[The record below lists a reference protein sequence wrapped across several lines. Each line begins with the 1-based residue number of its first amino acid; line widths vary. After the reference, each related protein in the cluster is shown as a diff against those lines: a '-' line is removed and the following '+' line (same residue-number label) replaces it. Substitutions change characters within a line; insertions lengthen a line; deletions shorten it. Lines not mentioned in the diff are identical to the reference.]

1 MPVAK
6 ITVMR
11 GTDKIGEFPMEK
23 SPFVVGREAKGGVLI
38 ENVGVSRKHCQFVY
52 ENGRYFVEDLGS
64 SNGTYFSGHKVN
76 KAEVRDGDQ
85 VNVGKYVLLFQ
96 DSGLEFLPQAVRG
109 AGVAGAPG
117 GDAMLTFRVDPQTLR
132 EQMAKAGDAAAVV
145 AQQEAKRAADI
156 AQRFDPDS
164 IKVTKRR
171 KGVLWFVG
179 TGFKLLGL
187 AIIGAGILIAIIC
200 ATHII

>member
-1 MPVAK
+1 MAK

-23 SPFVVGREAKGGVLI
+23 SPFIVGREAKGGVLI
-38 ENVGVSRKHCQFVY
+38 ENVGVSRKHCQFTY
-52 ENGRYFVEDLGS
+52 EGGRYYVEDLGS
-64 SNGTYFSGHKVN
+64 SNGTYFSGHKVT

-145 AQQEAKRAADI
+145 AQQEAKRAAEI
-156 AQRFDPDS
+156 AQRFDPDA

-179 TGFKLLGL
+179 TGFKLLGM
-187 AIIGAGILIAIIC
+187 AIIGAGILIAILY
-200 ATHII
+200 ATHFI

>member
-11 GTDKIGEFPMEK
+11 GTDKVGEFPMEK

-52 ENGRYFVEDLGS
+52 EDGRYFVEDLGS

-96 DSGLEFLPQAVRG
+96 DSGMEFLPQAVRG
-109 AGVAGAPG
+109 PVAGAPG

-156 AQRFDPDS
+156 AQRFDPDA
-164 IKVTKRR
+164 IKVTKKR
-171 KGVLWFVG
+171 KDLVWYVT
-179 TGFKLLGL
+179 TGLKLLGL
-187 AIIGAGILIAIIC
+187 GIIGAGVLIAILY
-200 ATHII
+200 ATHFI

>member
-1 MPVAK
+1 MAK

-11 GTDKIGEFPMEK
+11 GTDKVGEFPMEK

-52 ENGRYFVEDLGS
+52 EDGRYFVEDLGS

-96 DSGLEFLPQAVRG
+96 DSGMEFLPQAVRG
-109 AGVAGAPG
+109 PVAGAPG

-156 AQRFDPDS
+156 AQRFDPDA
-164 IKVTKRR
+164 IKVTKKR
-171 KGVLWFVG
+171 KDLVWYVT
-179 TGFKLLGL
+179 TGLKLLGL
-187 AIIGAGILIAIIC
+187 GIIGAGVLIAILY
-200 ATHII
+200 ATHFI